1 MKLVFSIVLSIHGLI
16 HLMGFAKPFKIVEI
30 SQLSQSI
37 SKPMGLI
44 WLMSC
49 VLFLITV
56 LQLITNKTWFYT
68 ALVAVFI
75 SQVLI
80 ILHWQDAK
88 YGSVLN
94 AIILLV
100 SFSVLMTNR
109 FNKMVMQEN
118 RQILK
123 SITVNNPTIIA
134 DKDIEHL
141 PQIVQKWIKKS
152 GVINNQ
158 KVSSVWLQQVGTMR
172 IKPKGN
178 WMSFKA
184 TQNFNVEKP
193 AFVWQTKIEII
204 PLIQILGRDK
214 FVNGNG
220 EMLIKL
226 AGFIPVVKESNN
238 SKINQGA
245 MVRYLAEIC
254 WFPSAALNEYITWNY
269 IDESSVKATF
279 TYKDQSVSGVFS
291 FSTTGDFVSF
301 TANRFY
307 GGNVKSTEETWFVEA
322 LSYKKFNG
330 VRLPNKSKVTWK
342 LQEGDF
348 NWLNVEIT
356 DIKYNLPITH

>member
-1 MKLVFSIVLSIHGLI
+1 MKLIFSIVLSIHGFI

-44 WLMSC
+44 WLISC
-49 VLFLITV
+49 MLFLITAF
-56 LQLITNKTWFYT
+56 QLITNRTWFYM
-68 ALVAVFI
+68 ALIAAFI

-80 ILHWQDAK
+80 ILHWEDAK

-94 AIILLV
+94 VIILLI
-100 SFSVLMTNR
+100 SFSALMTNR
-109 FNKMVMQEN
+109 FNKMVVQEN

-123 SITVNNPTIIA
+123 SITVNNRTIIA
-134 DKDIEHL
+134 NKDIEHL
-141 PQIVQKWIKKS
+141 PPIVQKWMINS
-152 GVINNQ
+152 GVIGNQ
-158 KVSSVWLQQVGTMR
+158 KVFSVWLQQIGTMR
-172 IKPKGN
+172 IKPNGN
-178 WMSFKA
+178 WMPFKA
-184 TQNFNVEKP
+184 KQNFNVEEP
-193 AFVWQTKIEII
+193 AFVWQTKIEVI
-204 PLIQILGRDK
+204 PLIQMIGRDK
-214 FVNGNG
+214 LVNGNG

-226 AGFIPVVKESNN
+226 AGLLPVVNESKN

-269 IDESSVKATF
+269 IDESSVKATL

-301 TANRFY
+301 TANRYY
-307 GGNVKSTEETWFVEA
+307 GGDLKSTKEVWFVEA
-322 LSYKKFNG
+322 ISYKMFDG

-342 LQEGDF
+342 LPEGDF

-356 DIKYNLPITH
+356 DIKYNLPIAD